1 MARNRTMEN
10 GRRDATAE
18 PAPDAL
24 GGDGPFMREAQRVE
38 ICKTRSEIADHIR
51 LKVIYE
57 GLELDEIGIE
67 LADVT
72 DDVPLF
78 EEEGLNLDSIDGLE
92 ILAGVQREFGLT
104 LSNVDQAFMD
114 EHCATVGRLAAMVED
129 LSRRGAAGDPSSNGA
144 AGSPSSNGD
153 VGDPPPDG
161 AAGRPSPAGAAAG
174 RAAGPA
180 AES

>member
-1 MARNRTMEN
+1 M
-10 GRRDATAE
+10 
-18 PAPDAL
+18 
-24 GGDGPFMREAQRVE
+24 E

-92 ILAGVQREFGLT
+92 ILAGVQREFGLS

-129 LSRRGAAGDPSSNGA
+129 LSRRGAAGNPPPNGDAGDPHSDGA
-144 AGSPSSNGD
+144 AGS
-153 VGDPPPDG
+153 
-161 AAGRPSPAGAAAG
+161 PSPAGAAAG

>member
-1 MARNRTMEN
+1 MARTRTMEN
-10 GRRDATAE
+10 GTRDAAAE
-18 PAPDAL
+18 PAPDAP
-24 GGDGPFMREAQRVE
+24 GGGGPFMREAQRVE

-72 DDVPLF
+72 DDVLLF

-92 ILAGVQREFGLT
+92 ILAGVQREFGLS

-129 LSRRGAAGDPSSNGA
+129 LSRRGAAGNPSSNGI
-144 AGSPSSNGD
+144 AGNPH
-153 VGDPPPDG
+153 PDG
-161 AAGRPSPAGAAAG
+161 AAGKSHPAGAAAE
-174 RAAGPA
+174 RAGGPA
-180 AES
+180 ADS

>member
-1 MARNRTMEN
+1 MARTRTMEN

-24 GGDGPFMREAQRVE
+24 GGGSPFMREAQRVE

-72 DDVPLF
+72 DDVLLF

-92 ILAGVQREFGLT
+92 ILAGVQREFGLS

-129 LSRRGAAGDPSSNGA
+129 LSRRGAAG
-144 AGSPSSNGD
+144 SPPPNGD

-161 AAGRPSPAGAAAG
+161 AAGNPSPAGAAAE

-180 AES
+180 ADS